1 MAAATPAPPPA
12 AVSAGRMPG
21 AGVSGVFGVLAA
33 ALALGVAELTA
44 ALVGRP
50 QAGPLLAVGSVFI
63 DLSPAWLK
71 DFAIRAFGSA
81 DKPVLLLTLAAVIA
95 AASAAVGTAAPRRP
109 RLAIAA
115 LAGLAAIAGA
125 AALSRPGAGPI
136 DALPAAVGAA
146 GSSFALLYTR
156 RRPRPARESR
166 ITLGGVVCYVH
177 PLQLPVPAADRRA
190 LLTRGALVLGA
201 AVLTGGAGR
210 AITSARQASADGR
223 ALVLPPPAD
232 PARPLPPGVGLRV
245 LGLGPFTT
253 PNDAFYRVDTA
264 LIIPRV
270 PHQEW
275 TLRIRGLVD
284 RPVELSF
291 ADLLARPLTERDI
304 TLTCVSNEVGGPY
317 AGNARWLGVDLAALL
332 REAGIQAGADQ
343 ILSRSAD
350 GWTASTALESV
361 LDGRDALLAIAMNG
375 APLPPAHGFPARM
388 IVPGLYGYVSATKW
402 VTDLKLTRFADER
415 AYWTRRGWAERAPIK
430 TASRIEV
437 PKPFA
442 EVPAGAVTVAGTAW
456 AQHRGI
462 AAVEVRVDGGL
473 WSPAHLAPSAGPDT
487 WRQWQTTWQAAR
499 GQHRIEVRATD
510 ATGHTQPAERVP
522 PIPDGATGWH
532 TVLVTVT

>member
-1 MAAATPAPPPA
+1 M
-12 AVSAGRMPG
+12 
-21 AGVSGVFGVLAA
+21 SGVLGMLAA
-33 ALALGVAELTA
+33 ALALGLAELTA
-44 ALVGRP
+44 ALAGRP
-50 QAGPLLAVGSVFI
+50 QAGPLLAVGSAVI

-71 DFAIRAFGSA
+71 DFAIRTFGTA

-115 LAGLAAIAGA
+115 LAGLAALAGA

-136 DALPAAVGAA
+136 DVRPAAVGSA
-146 GSSFALLYTR
+146 GSTFALLYTCRRQPLR
-156 RRPRPARESR
+156 RRDGRV
-166 ITLGGVVCYVH
+166 TLGGLARYGH
-177 PLQLPVPAADRRA
+177 PVQPPAADRRA
-190 LLTRGALVLGA
+190 VLTRGAVVLGA
-201 AVLTGGAGR
+201 AVLSGGAGR

-223 ALVLPPPAD
+223 GLVLPPPAD

-245 LGLGPFTT
+245 PGLGPFTT
-253 PNDAFYRVDTA
+253 SNDAFYRVDTA
-264 LIIPRV
+264 LIVPRV

-275 TLRIRGLVD
+275 TLRVHGLVD

-291 ADLLARPLTERDI
+291 AEVLARPLTERDI

-343 ILSRSAD
+343 VLSRSAD

-375 APLPPAHGFPARM
+375 VPLPPAHGFPARM

-437 PKPFA
+437 PKPFG
-442 EVPAGAVTVAGTAW
+442 EVPAGPVTVAGTAW
-456 AQHRGI
+456 AQHRGV
-462 AAVEVRVDGGL
+462 AAVEVRVDDGP
-473 WSPAHLAPSAGPDT
+473 WRPADLAASAGPDT
-487 WRQWQTTWQAAR
+487 WRQWHTTWQATP
-499 GQHRIEVRATD
+499 GQHRLQIRATD
-510 ATGHTQPAERVP
+510 AGGHTQPAERMP